1 MLHWSE
7 TEELA
12 PVERAKTTLAVFGG
26 TRQWWPRA
34 RGSEGLEDMM
44 KVHWVWLPGPSML
57 SGSEQEAQLGWT

>member
-12 PVERAKTTLAVFGG
+12 PVERGKTTLAVFRG

-34 RGSEGLEDMM
+34 WGSEGLEEMM
-44 KVHWVWLPGPSML
+44 KAHWV
-57 SGSEQEAQLGWT
+57 